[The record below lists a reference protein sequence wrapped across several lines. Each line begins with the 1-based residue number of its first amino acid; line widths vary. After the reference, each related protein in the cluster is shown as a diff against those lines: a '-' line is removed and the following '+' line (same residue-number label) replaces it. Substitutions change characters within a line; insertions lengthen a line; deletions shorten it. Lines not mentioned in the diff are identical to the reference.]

1 MTRPVSC
8 QREVRSPA
16 VGHLCSARSDR
27 LRSLGRVTG
36 SPSCLVVAG
45 TVHGCDGV
53 IDDGPYAGPHLP
65 GDRLVT
71 AESSFSAPFPLAV
84 TRRHASQPA
93 ACAPYP
99 GSFLVC
105 AFLDLGLQSPRVR
118 EITRR
123 LPFSVRLAPLGTVR
137 SGSVPVAAGGESS
150 FLLWPG
156 HAPSC
161 VETTSS

>member
-1 MTRPVSC
+1 M
-8 QREVRSPA
+8 
-16 VGHLCSARSDR
+16 
-27 LRSLGRVTG
+27 
-36 SPSCLVVAG
+36 
-45 TVHGCDGV
+45 
-53 IDDGPYAGPHLP
+53 
-65 GDRLVT
+65 T

-93 ACAPYP
+93 ACAPHP

-105 AFLDLGLQSPRVR
+105 AFLDLGLQSPRVC
-118 EITRR
+118 EITQR